1 MKSSFFQKLLIV
13 LMPLSVVVRLVYRI
27 RRYLF
32 VIDHYKS
39 VRFKPRTVSVGNVTM
54 GGTGKTPFLKWLL
67 RQVNCDLEVLVS
79 SRGYR
84 SNSESNEKFISV
96 DSKRNEKMASE
107 SYSAKEIGD
116 ENIELLSCLK
126 AGGLAVGKKRTSI
139 IRKALWCKRF
149 DLILLDDGF
158 QHLQIN
164 RDFNI
169 VLFNSIMDTSLL
181 RVFPAGTL
189 REGLASLYSADLVIY
204 TNCLSEKISHEES
217 LLRSRVKPYLS
228 KYAVEFRSKTILKQV
243 VDVKSGQEMK
253 DFNGQP
259 FVLVSAIASPRKF
272 RQLVESEQVNVLDHM
287 SFPDHHF
294 FNLKDYERINE
305 AIKQY
310 NAPVLLT
317 RKDVAKFDCNM
328 VEGSVFVCDVEISFF
343 GKEQLVLDL
352 VLGD

>member
-1 MKSSFFQKLLIV
+1 MKSSFLQKLLIL
-13 LMPLSVVVRLVYRI
+13 LMPLSVLVRLVYRI

-32 VIDHYKS
+32 VIDHYES
-39 VRFKPRTVSVGNVTM
+39 VKFKPRTISIGNVTM

-67 RQVNCDLEVLVS
+67 DQINCNLEVLVS

-84 SNSESNEKFISV
+84 SDSESNEKIILV
-96 DSKRNEKMASE
+96 KSKINEKVASE

-126 AGGLAVGKKRTSI
+126 TGGLAVGKKRTSI
-139 IRKALWCKRF
+139 IRKALKRKRF

-164 RDFNI
+164 RDLNV
-169 VLFNSIMDTSLL
+169 VLFNSMMDPSLL

-204 TNCLSEKISHEES
+204 TNCLSEKISHKES
-217 LLRSRVKPYLS
+217 ILRSRVRPYLS
-228 KYAVEFRSKTILKQV
+228 KYAAEFRSKTILKQV
-243 VDVKSGQEMK
+243 IDVKSGQEMK
-253 DFNGQP
+253 DFNDQP
-259 FVLVSAIASPRKF
+259 FVLVSAIASPGKF
-272 RQLVESEQVNVLDHM
+272 RQLVESENVNVLEHM

-294 FNLKDYERINE
+294 FCEKDYERINE
-305 AIKQY
+305 AIEQY

-328 VEGSVFVCDVEISFF
+328 VGGSVFVCDVEISFF